1 MRCEMHKLRI
11 IKVQD
16 LLDLTTPFHD
26 ICILARVG
34 IASTYL
40 WFSDFACIL
49 NLSAIQWSL
58 PDTVKNLGDTA
69 IVTIKLNCP
78 PKNSKRMF
86 ICPICLPT
94 GIGFTT

>member
-11 IKVQD
+11 IKVRD

-40 WFSDFACIL
+40 KFGNFACIFKISGFL
-49 NLSAIQWSL
+49 FLLMSCFLS
-58 PDTVKNLGDTA
+58 DTFKH
-69 IVTIKLNCP
+69 I
-78 PKNSKRMF
+78 M
-86 ICPICLPT
+86 
-94 GIGFTT
+94 